1 MKKKRIWFALF
12 ILVNAVFAKAA
23 SDPNDIASYAERVPL
38 VLTSDSSLQ
47 RLELS
52 ADVLVRLQTS
62 DYSDVRVF
70 DASGKLTPLALALVG
85 NKNQTQSQEL
95 NLPAYPILGD
105 ASTLMNDGVILRFEE
120 RKGKRVVQINTGNTT
135 NAIQTKSLIGV
146 LLDARTIT
154 DEVSTIGLDV
164 DIPVAQPISFEVHA
178 SKDLRNWRSVAD
190 TVLYRSMD
198 GNTTNASGDLGK
210 QRMQLKI
217 NDIKDHYL
225 RITWQGPSGQ
235 TNDIMVRSAVLTTL
249 KNSIKSRL
257 SAVII
262 TPPLTN
268 SHELSFALPFA
279 TPLAALKI
287 KPQNSNVLI
296 PIRVFGRKN
305 RGQTWRVLADTVI
318 YNLVLNGKELSN
330 SSVELQGGSESIS
343 YSEIKIEANKRT
355 AGFGIA
361 PEVSAMFDPIQIIF
375 LASGV
380 APFNFAAGLS
390 EAPSAYMP
398 LVSLVPGYRSDKENT
413 LPLARFATKIVTS
426 TNLPIA
432 KATSL
437 SNTPPTRSF
446 LLWGIL
452 LSGVTALGLMAYA
465 LLKQTK
471 KVTTNSN

>member
-1 MKKKRIWFALF
+1 MDKKRIWFALLF
-12 ILVNAVFAKAA
+12 LVSTVFAKPE
-23 SDPNDIASYAERVPL
+23 SDPNDIASYSVRVPL
-38 VLTSDSSLQ
+38 VLASDSSLQ
-47 RLELS
+47 RLELA
-52 ADVLVRLQTS
+52 ADVLVKLQTN

-70 DASGKLTPLALALVG
+70 DATGKLTPLALALVG
-85 NKNQTQSQEL
+85 NKNQTLSQEI

-105 ASTLMNDGVILRFEE
+105 ASTLTNDGVTLRIEE
-120 RKGKRVVQINTGNTT
+120 RNGKRVVQINTGSTT
-135 NAIQTKSLIGV
+135 HAIQTKSLIGV

-154 DEVSTIGLDV
+154 DVVSTIGLDV

-178 SKDLRNWRSVAD
+178 SKDLRNWRSVAE
-190 TVLYRSMD
+190 TVLYRSINE
-198 GNTTNASGDLGK
+198 NTADASGILGK
-210 QRMQLKI
+210 HRMPLKI

-235 TNDIMVRSAVLTTL
+235 TNDIVVRSAVLTTL
-249 KNSIKSRL
+249 KNSIKSRI
-257 SAVII
+257 SAVIT

-287 KPQNSNVLI
+287 KPQNSNELI
-296 PIRVFGRKN
+296 PIRVFGRKD
-305 RGQTWRVLADTVI
+305 RSQAWRVLADTVI

-343 YSEIKIEANKRT
+343 YTEIKIEANKKT

-361 PEVSAMFDPIQIIF
+361 PEVSAMFEPIQIIF

-398 LVSLVPGYRSDKENT
+398 LVSLVPGYSSDKENT
-413 LPLARFATKIVTS
+413 VPLARFDTKISTS

-432 KATSL
+432 NATSI

-452 LSGVTALGLMAYA
+452 LLGVTALGLMAYA
-465 LLKQTK
+465 LLKQAKNASTK
-471 KVTTNSN
+471 SN